1 MRSEGRRGAASKLH
15 VINSRS
21 AVFPRGADHE
31 IPPLAGEVLALGTS
45 KRPRLALLWFHISH
59 MFEHYGNLVT
69 YLRLKGIV
77 PPSTDRG

>member
-1 MRSEGRRGAASKLH
+1 
-15 VINSRS
+15 
-21 AVFPRGADHE
+21 
-31 IPPLAGEVLALGTS
+31 VLALGTS

-59 MFEHYGNLVT
+59 VFEHYGNLVT